1 MNVEGNAALVVGGT
15 SGLGLAL
22 ARRLLDAGARVVVT
36 GRDAGRGA
44 KAVAEL
50 GGGAVFVAG
59 DVAEEADVAAAVAEA
74 AGLGRL
80 GVAVNCSGSARVG
93 RVLTRQGPLP
103 AAEFEEVVRV
113 NLLGTFHVVRLAA
126 EVMAGNEPRDGDRGV
141 IVCTSSIAGYDG
153 MAGQAAYAAS
163 KAAVNGM
170 TLPLARDLARHAIR
184 VVTVAPGLFETPML
198 ADIKDEM
205 GAAIMRQTPHPQ
217 RLGRPEEF
225 AALVAHVIENPML
238 NGEVIRLDAA
248 VRLGVV

>member
-1 MNVEGNAALVVGGT
+1 MNIEGNVALVVGGT

-22 ARRLLDAGARVVVT
+22 ARRLLDAGARVIVT
-36 GRDAGRGA
+36 GRDAERGA

-50 GGGAVFVAG
+50 GRDVAFVRG
-59 DVAEEADVAAAVAEA
+59 DVGEEADVAAAVTEA
-74 AGLGRL
+74 VGRGRL
-80 GVAVNCSGSARVG
+80 GIAVNCSGSPRVG
-93 RVLTRQGPLP
+93 RVLGRGGPLP

-126 EVMAGNEPRDGDRGV
+126 EAMARNEPQDGDRGV
-141 IVCTSSIAGYDG
+141 IVCTSSIAAFDG

-163 KAAVNGM
+163 KAGVTGM

-184 VVTVAPGLFETPML
+184 VVTVAPGIFETPMI
-198 ADIKDEM
+198 AGMPEDM
-205 GAAIMRQTPHPQ
+205 RAALLRQTPHPQ

-225 AALVAHVIENPML
+225 ASLVAQVVENPML